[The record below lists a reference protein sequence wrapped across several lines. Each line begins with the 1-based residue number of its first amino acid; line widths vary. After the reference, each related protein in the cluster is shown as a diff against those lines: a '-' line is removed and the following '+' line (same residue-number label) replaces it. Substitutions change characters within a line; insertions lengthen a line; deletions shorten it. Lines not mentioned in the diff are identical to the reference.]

1 MLIRILNILAFVLGV
16 FIIIANSKR
25 IKKGQVTK
33 IEENLLPVE
42 KNYLYKDMTY
52 LNRGILVSL
61 LDLYR
66 RGKISIEE
74 YKRDSRNKKRADF
87 VIEYKF
93 RLLDGT
99 GLKSHE
105 EIFLKNI
112 FGDEDEVTTDDLT
125 QRAINGD
132 NFLKDQGRWALA
144 VENDLKAKKILA
156 IGDKKAARR
165 MKALG
170 LVIFLLGM
178 VSIFKHEIT
187 GIISLIFSI
196 FILLIGINMG
206 MEKSKYGQDLIV
218 NMAQV
223 ERAAKEGKL
232 IGVSEDMLLELLAL
246 ALPMKYFLP
255 VYKTCKPSKAIDL
268 VAKSLNDQGGSYF
281 DDGVLRA
288 FMGYSVPT
296 RSDSLDT
303 NRIDIRLFK

>member
-1 MLIRILNILAFVLGV
+1 MIIRLLNILAFVLAV
-16 FIIIANSKR
+16 FIIIENSRK
-25 IKKGQVTK
+25 IKKGQAIE

-52 LNRGILVSL
+52 LNRGILVTL

-74 YKRDSRNKKRADF
+74 SKRDSRNKKRADF

-93 RLLDGT
+93 GLLDSS
-99 GLKSHE
+99 GLRPHE
-105 EIFLKNI
+105 QLFLENI
-112 FGDEDEVTTDDLT
+112 FEGESSVTTDDLT

-132 NFLKDQGRWALA
+132 SFLKDQGKWALA
-144 VENDLKAKKILA
+144 VENELKAKKILA
-156 IGDKKAARR
+156 IGDKKSASR
-165 MKALG
+165 MKLLG
-170 LVIFLLGM
+170 LGIFILGL

-187 GIISLIFSI
+187 GIISIIFSI

-206 MEKSKYGQDLIV
+206 MEKSKYGQDMIV
-218 NMAQV
+218 NMAQL
-223 ERAAKEGKL
+223 ERAAKEEKL

-268 VAKSLNDQGGSYF
+268 VATSLNDQGGSYL
-281 DDGVLRA
+281 DDGILRA
-288 FMGYSVPT
+288 FMGYSIPT
-296 RSDSLDT
+296 RADSIDT

>member
-1 MLIRILNILAFVLGV
+1 MIIRLLNILAFLLAV
-16 FIIIANSKR
+16 FIIIENSRK
-25 IKKGQVTK
+25 IKKGQVTQ

-66 RGKISIEE
+66 RGKISIKE

-93 RLLDGT
+93 KLLDET
-99 GLKSHE
+99 DLKDHE

-112 FGDEDEVTTDDLT
+112 FRDKDEVTTDDLT
-125 QRAINGD
+125 QRAISGD
-132 NFLKDQGRWALA
+132 SFLKDQGKWAMA
-144 VENDLKAKKILA
+144 VENELKAKKILA
-156 IGDKKAARR
+156 IGDKKAASR
-165 MKALG
+165 MKLLG
-170 LVIFLLGM
+170 LGIFILGLG
-178 VSIFKHEIT
+178 SIFKHEIT
-187 GIISLIFSI
+187 GIISIIFSI
-196 FILLIGINMG
+196 FILLIGTNMG

-218 NMAQV
+218 NMAQL

-232 IGVSEDMLLELLAL
+232 IGVSEDMLLDLLAL
-246 ALPMKYFLP
+246 ALTMKYFLP

-268 VAKSLNDQGGSYF
+268 VAGSLNDQGGAYL
-281 DDGVLRA
+281 DDGILRA

-296 RSDSLDT
+296 RADSLDT
-303 NRIDIRLFK
+303 YRIDIRLFK